1 LNEKGLP
8 IQMVIKIKTISDD
21 LQLNIPD
28 LITRPIGK
36 MMYLAV
42 KKTLSDV
49 ANGDGVILDFK
60 DIRVM
65 DPSFIDEFI
74 VKLLLDSR
82 EGERAFF
89 LKLSNLSDSAEI
101 NIDSVFNSYY
111 SFQNVKLA
119 VITDNLMSNN
129 SYYVGNLSDV
139 ERDIIGYMNVNKVAT
154 ASDIVSFLGER
165 IDTVSGL
172 LERLYEMR
180 VLRKEVDNESE
191 RYLAV

>member
-1 LNEKGLP
+1 MNEKGLP